1 MNKLLVSDI
10 INLDDGIYN
19 LDFINKSSTINV
31 LGNVIIYIV
40 DKNIENLIINLEDNS
55 NLTIYKYD
63 KLLKNNLNIII
74 NQNNNSNI
82 FYNASYINEED
93 INLKIDNYIKG
104 NNNNSNIVIRN
115 ISNNNY
121 SNMVIN
127 VEVFSNTINN
137 IALED
142 LKGINNGG
150 LIRIE
155 PNIKCASNEV
165 TANHLTTIGT
175 LDKDSINYLT
185 SKGINEINAKNI
197 LLKGFI
203 FSNMDDYIKK
213 LGGE

>member
-10 INLDDGIYN
+10 ISLKDGIYN
-19 LDFINKSSTINV
+19 IDFKDNKSILTIS
-31 LGNVIIYIV
+31 GNVVVYIINQEIK
-40 DKNIENLIINLEDNS
+40 DLIINLEDNS

-63 KLLKNNLNIII
+63 KILKNNVNIKI

-93 INLKIDNYIKG
+93 VNLKIDNYIKG
-104 NNNNSNIVIRN
+104 NNNSSNIVIRN

-121 SNMVIN
+121 SNMIIN
-127 VEVFSNTINN
+127 VNIKENTTNN

-150 LIRIE
+150 YIKIE
-155 PNIKCASNEV
+155 PNIICKSNEV
-165 TANHLTTIGT
+165 TANHLTTIGI
-175 LDKDSINYLT
+175 LNQDEVNYLM
-185 SKGINEINAKNI
+185 SKGISEKISKEI

-203 FSNMDDYIKK
+203 YSNMDEYIKN

>member
-127 VEVFSNTINN
+127 VEVFSNTFNN

-185 SKGINEINAKNI
+185 SKGINEINTKNI

-203 FSNMDDYIKK
+203 FSNMDEYIKN

>member
-40 DKNIENLIINLEDNS
+40 DKTIESLIINLEDNS

-63 KLLKNNLNIII
+63 KLLKNDLNITI
-74 NQNNNSNI
+74 NQNNNSSI

-93 INLKIDNYIKG
+93 INLKIDNYITG

-150 LIRIE
+150 FIKIE
-155 PNIKCASNEV
+155 PNIKCSSNEV

-175 LDKDSINYLT
+175 LDKESINYLT

-197 LLKGFI
+197 LLNGFI
-203 FSNMDDYIKK
+203 FSNMDEYIKK